1 MIQTVLKYKNV
12 LLGIS
17 VLLVVLSIAAV
28 SFFGFR
34 LGIDFTSGSLWQIE
48 VPNASI
54 DDIRGFFSEKFGIEE
69 LNISLDEGSDVFTL
83 ASRELTDTERQEI
96 VGALRADFGE
106 ETQEL
111 DFWSV
116 SPIVSKELRSK
127 ALWAVWL
134 VMVAI
139 SLYITIAFRKV
150 SDPVKSWKYGLIT
163 LLTLAH
169 DVVLP
174 AGLFAL
180 LGKVQNVFVD
190 INFIVALLVVMGF
203 SVHDT
208 IVVFDRV
215 RENLLRQPGRGDLE
229 QVIDKSISATM
240 ARSINT
246 SLTLVLVLLALYFF
260 GPATLKHFI
269 LAILVGTVA
278 GAYSSIFVASPLLL
292 AVGKRAKGA

>member
-96 VGALRADFGE
+96 VGTLRTDFGE
-106 ETQEL
+106 ETKEL

-116 SPIVSKELRSK
+116 SPIVSK
-127 ALWAVWL
+127 
-134 VMVAI
+134 
-139 SLYITIAFRKV
+139 
-150 SDPVKSWKYGLIT
+150 
-163 LLTLAH
+163 
-169 DVVLP
+169 
-174 AGLFAL
+174 
-180 LGKVQNVFVD
+180 
-190 INFIVALLVVMGF
+190 
-203 SVHDT
+203 
-208 IVVFDRV
+208 
-215 RENLLRQPGRGDLE
+215 
-229 QVIDKSISATM
+229 
-240 ARSINT
+240 
-246 SLTLVLVLLALYFF
+246 
-260 GPATLKHFI
+260 
-269 LAILVGTVA
+269 
-278 GAYSSIFVASPLLL
+278 
-292 AVGKRAKGA
+292 